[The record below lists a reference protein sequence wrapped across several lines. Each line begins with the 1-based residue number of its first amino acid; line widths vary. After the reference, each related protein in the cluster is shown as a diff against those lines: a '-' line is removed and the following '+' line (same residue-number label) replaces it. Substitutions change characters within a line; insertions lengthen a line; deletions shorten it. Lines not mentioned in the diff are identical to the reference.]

1 MKFCNKVLSRFFS
14 IVRLVCIQNKVLCLI
29 SIYSNIIVNIL
40 EKLNNHSN
48 CSNIYFA
55 HAFFHLK
62 IRFISFIKY
71 KIYIKHIFLAYKE
84 VAVHTNYSSMY
95 ALRYAFI

>member
-29 SIYSNIIVNIL
+29 SIYSNIIIHIL
-40 EKLNNHSN
+40 EKLINYITGSK
-48 CSNIYFA
+48 SYLA
-55 HAFFHLK
+55 HAVFHLK
-62 IRFISFIKY
+62 IRCISFIKH
-71 KIYIKHIFLAYKE
+71 KIYIKHIFLAYKK